1 MRTLIAVTSLA
12 MALTP
17 AMAQTK
23 GDKLDADAPRVV
35 RTVPITL
42 SFDQRWFGPAQEDR
56 WIRNQ
61 PPPSD
66 RFTPTAT
73 QQPAEPE
80 NAPAVISGA
89 RSALPEAVGIVPVPG
104 NRLRH
109 DPPPVGAHRSQEPVP
124 QPKAKPLVTAAAG
137 DICTRHN
144 LRKVWQGRTWRCR

>member
-17 AMAQTK
+17 ALAQK
-23 GDKLDADAPRVV
+23 ADKLDADAPRVV
-35 RTVPITL
+35 RTIPITP

-66 RFTPTAT
+66 RFTPEAT
-73 QQPAEPE
+73 KQPAGPE
-80 NAPAVISGA
+80 NAPAVVSGA

-109 DPPPVGAHRSQEPVP
+109 DPIRSQEPVP

-137 DICTRHN
+137 DVCTRHN
-144 LRKVWQGRTWRCR
+144 LRKVWQGKTWRCR